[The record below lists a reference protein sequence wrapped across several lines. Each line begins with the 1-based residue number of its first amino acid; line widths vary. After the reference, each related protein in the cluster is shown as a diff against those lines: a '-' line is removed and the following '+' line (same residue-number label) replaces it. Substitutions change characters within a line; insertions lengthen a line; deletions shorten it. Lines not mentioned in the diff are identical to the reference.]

1 MRAHSLV
8 LLIGLALATPAI
20 AQTMAPEGKPDPADI
35 RSLAANYELT
45 NADETLKCV
54 ITLDTKPAGRGL
66 YLGYDRTICNPRFGF
81 LGEVA
86 AWLPGVAGAVLMI
99 APDGRIVSEF
109 TEGVG
114 GVYEAIRENDGVYFF
129 ANLQFVD
136 PSERVQTSDLIGTWN
151 LSHIDN
157 PKDPPKTC
165 AVTLTDEVA
174 GDQLYN
180 LRVLPQCDAA
190 IVQAGMESWQLERGD
205 IVLRARN
212 GEALRFE
219 KSDANNW
226 VKVPEKPRPMT
237 LTRP

>member
-1 MRAHSLV
+1 
-8 LLIGLALATPAI
+8 
-20 AQTMAPEGKPDPADI
+20 
-35 RSLAANYELT
+35 
-45 NADETLKCV
+45 
-54 ITLDTKPAGRGL
+54 
-66 YLGYDRTICNPRFGF
+66 
-81 LGEVA
+81 
-86 AWLPGVAGAVLMI
+86 MI

-136 PSERVQTSDLIGTWN
+136 PAERVQTSDLIGTWN
-151 LSHIDN
+151 LSRIDN

-226 VKVPEKPRPMT
+226 IKVPEKPRPMT
-237 LTRP
+237 LSRP

>member
-8 LLIGLALATPAI
+8 FLIGLALTTPAI

-45 NADETLKCV
+45 NADATLKCV

-81 LGEVA
+81 LGEVT
-86 AWLPGVAGAVLMI
+86 AWLPGVAGAILMI

-151 LSHIDN
+151 LSRIDN

-226 VKVPEKPRPMT
+226 IKVPEKPRPMT
-237 LTRP
+237 LSRP